1 MNQHHVQEAYLESF
15 RDSKTGKVWV
25 YSKTTGEKFQKST
38 KHCTAE
44 IDFQSAQLEKAQN
57 DIVESPG
64 ITALKQL
71 QLKGSISDAEYH
83 LISQWTALHLI
94 RNIKMRRVFE
104 ESGQDYETE
113 FAEEFR
119 KELAFSKSYLCFVHD
134 YKCSGI
140 NFFVTSDHPIVEF
153 DCLGDI
159 VRFFVLSPQRLLQF
173 SSRNDVFS
181 HEKESIEDIVNSM
194 LWASSSE
201 IFSHRSD
208 VDIEKLKTISEKW
221 NMTPRLET
229 QRIFNLQSPMRK
241 VLEVFPGAQ
250 RALFRRYHIGGCSS
264 CGFSPDETLAQVCA
278 RNGNLDVAEVLAHI
292 QSSHEQDAKVLIS
305 PAELAGLLQRD
316 QSVKLVDVR
325 SREEFEAVN
334 IAGSV
339 LLSQDVM
346 RELMASGSN
355 TNPVVVIDHAGK
367 NGLDAAAYFMGHG
380 LQNVRCLR
388 GGIDAWAQEVEP
400 KMRRYKLG

>member
-1 MNQHHVQEAYLESF
+1 MNITPQ
-15 RDSKTGKVWV
+15 
-25 YSKTTGEKFQKST
+25 ST
-38 KHCTAE
+38 M
-44 IDFQSAQLEKAQN
+44 SA
-57 DIVESPG
+57 
-64 ITALKQL
+64 
-71 QLKGSISDAEYH
+71 
-83 LISQWTALHLI
+83 
-94 RNIKMRRVFE
+94 
-104 ESGQDYETE
+104 
-113 FAEEFR
+113 
-119 KELAFSKSYLCFVHD
+119 
-134 YKCSGI
+134 
-140 NFFVTSDHPIVEF
+140 
-153 DCLGDI
+153 
-159 VRFFVLSPQRLLQF
+159 
-173 SSRNDVFS
+173 
-181 HEKESIEDIVNSM
+181 
-194 LWASSSE
+194 
-201 IFSHRSD
+201 
-208 VDIEKLKTISEKW
+208 
-221 NMTPRLET
+221 
-229 QRIFNLQSPMRK
+229 
-241 VLEVFPGAQ
+241 VLENFPGAQ

-305 PAELAGLLQRD
+305 PVELAGLLQRD

-355 TNPVVVIDHAGK
+355 TNPIVVIDHAGK

-388 GGIDAWAQEVEP
+388 GGIDAWAQEVDA